1 MLRKDYSKCRESFKA
16 IKRTFERDFSRM
28 ETMTDRIMKAAAPRG
43 MSKMAEVERYCGIPK
58 RTLTNMGKGH
68 KPNGATL
75 VKICEALDISEE
87 YVLNG
92 DNPSEQLSLLN
103 AAPAKKPAKQ
113 DKLRKFVNLL
123 ASLDDEDFE
132 TVIEYMYFLR
142 SRKG

>member
-1 MLRKDYSKCRESFKA
+1 
-16 IKRTFERDFSRM
+16 M
-28 ETMTDRIMKAAAPRG
+28 ETMTDRIMKVAAPRG
-43 MSKMAEVERYCGIPK
+43 MSKMAEVERYCGIPA
-58 RTLTNMGKGH
+58 RTLTNMASGH
-68 KPNGATL
+68 KPKSSTL
-75 VKICEALDISEE
+75 TKICEALDISEE

-103 AAPAKKPAKQ
+103 AASTKKPAKQ

>member
-1 MLRKDYSKCRESFKA
+1 
-16 IKRTFERDFSRM
+16 M

-43 MSKMAEVERYCGIPK
+43 MSKMAEVERYCGIPV
-58 RTLTNMGKGH
+58 RTLTNMASGH
-68 KPNGATL
+68 KPKDATL
-75 VKICEALDISEE
+75 AKICEALDISAE

-103 AAPAKKPAKQ
+103 AAPTKKPTKQ